1 MLIVLDQQHNAD
13 GTTYNANSVINVPTD
28 VATWLTGASAARTI
42 VTGPAEWAA
51 GSYAQNSMV
60 SYNGGFYVNNAAAVA
75 GDVPG
80 VAAKWVSVSY
90 LTSSA
95 VVKDFAFIDGS
106 GSLYT
111 RDGSGTLR
119 RVVPEIVGNAVTLAV
134 QD

>member
-1 MLIVLDQQHNAD
+1 MLIILDQSHNAD
-13 GTTYNANSVINVPTD
+13 GKTYTANSVINVPTD
-28 VATWLTGASAARTI
+28 VATWLTGISAARSI

-60 SYNGGFYVNNAAAVA
+60 SYNGGYYVNNAAAVS

-90 LTSSA
+90 LTA
-95 VVKDFAFIDGS
+95 APVAMDFQFNGS
-106 GSLYT
+106 QGNMFT
-111 RDGSGTLR
+111 RDASGMLR
-119 RVVPEIVGNAVTLAV
+119 RVTPEIIGNAVTLVV